1 MKGAAESEAESEQ
14 AQHDI
19 LPDSVVAEKVNELS
33 RRRCATFW
41 LNGLPEVVELP
52 AFRLRSRD
60 ETTSRIRE
68 VTLVYL
74 HEADI

>member
-33 RRRCATFW
+33 RRRCATF
-41 LNGLPEVVELP
+41 LVERTPGSSRVAGIPFALAGRNDQPYSGSDAGL
-52 AFRLRSRD
+52 S
-60 ETTSRIRE
+60 T
-68 VTLVYL
+68 
-74 HEADI
+74 